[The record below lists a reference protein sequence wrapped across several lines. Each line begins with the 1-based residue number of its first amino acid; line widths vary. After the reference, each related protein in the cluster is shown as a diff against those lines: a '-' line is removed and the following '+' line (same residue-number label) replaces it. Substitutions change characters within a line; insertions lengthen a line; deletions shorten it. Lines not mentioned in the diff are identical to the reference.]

1 MDEEQRKQL
10 KQQAKS
16 AAAKE
21 AEAMAQ
27 REAER
32 DEAQW
37 KIILDHLE
45 NANAEQ
51 RHVYVAYSNYDD
63 NERGIRFLADC
74 PELSTG
80 TAVMMFWFLGADY
93 LARMKPEEL
102 RSYQQDKW
110 QLLQLIEQ
118 RVVSGF
124 YKGDT
129 IHFDPADSIVRPGE
143 YESMGPLVQPI
154 APQMYAVARGTDYV
168 DLDEAA
174 ENYDDGLPMDVS
186 SAVWALWDD

>member
-10 KQQAKS
+10 KQQARS
-16 AAAKE
+16 VAAKE

-45 NANAEQ
+45 RANAEQ
-51 RHVYVAYSNYDD
+51 RHVYVAYSNYDG
-63 NERGIRFLADC
+63 NERGIRFLANRSD
-74 PELSTG
+74 LSTG

-93 LARMKPEEL
+93 LARVKPEEL
-102 RSYQQDKW
+102 RSHQQEKW
-110 QLLQLIEQ
+110 QLLRLIEQ

-124 YKGDT
+124 YQGDA

-143 YESMGPLVQPI
+143 YQSLGPLVQPI
-154 APQMYAVARGTDYV
+154 APQMYTVAQGTTHV
-168 DLDEAA
+168 DLDEVA
-174 ENYDDGLPMDVS
+174 EEYDDGLPLDVS
-186 SAVWALWDD
+186 SAVWALWDE

>member
-1 MDEEQRKQL
+1 
-10 KQQAKS
+10 
-16 AAAKE
+16 
-21 AEAMAQ
+21 
-27 REAER
+27 
-32 DEAQW
+32 
-37 KIILDHLE
+37 
-45 NANAEQ
+45 
-51 RHVYVAYSNYDD
+51 
-63 NERGIRFLADC
+63 
-74 PELSTG
+74 
-80 TAVMMFWFLGADY
+80 MMFWFLGADY
-93 LARMKPEEL
+93 LARVKPEEL

-110 QLLQLIEQ
+110 QLLRLIEQ

-174 ENYDDGLPMDVS
+174 EDYDDGLPMDVS

>member
-1 MDEEQRKQL
+1 MDEEQHKQL
-10 KQQAKS
+10 KQQAQS

-45 NANAEQ
+45 SANAEQ

-63 NERGIRFLADC
+63 NDRGIRFLADC

-174 ENYDDGLPMDVS
+174 EDYDDGLPMDVS